1 MLTSVRGSTGRRIGG
16 GGAGGEVDGAE
27 EGDGGVAD
35 GVGAEKGVG
44 GFEVAAGA

>member
-1 MLTSVRGSTGRRIGG
+1 MLPSVRGSTGRRIGG

-35 GVGAEKGVG
+35 GVGAKKGVG
-44 GFEVAAGA
+44 GFEVGTRA